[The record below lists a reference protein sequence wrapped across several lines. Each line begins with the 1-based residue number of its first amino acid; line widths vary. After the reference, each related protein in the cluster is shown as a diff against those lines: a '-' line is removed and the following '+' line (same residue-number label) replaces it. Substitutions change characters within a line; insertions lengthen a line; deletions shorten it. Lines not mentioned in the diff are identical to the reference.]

1 MYTMKNIK
9 TISLLFLFAYVTCAQ
24 VQAASFNCD
33 HAHSKPEKLICDH
46 EELSELDT
54 HLGEAY
60 STAKQN
66 ASAGEAKRL
75 RREQLQWLRKIR
87 NRCADAACLLATYKG
102 RLNELDPFA
111 DKQLTCDEMK
121 KFPERIFSD
130 GIDLGSGSGSP
141 IDVDYGCP
149 ESLSQQKF
157 LQKLLDLAEQIRR
170 DGGPQICSGTIVHAL
185 WRYYH
190 FSLAEAGFSPR
201 KLLSN
206 TTSARVG
213 IDWNAFAREDGNDE
227 KTRVFRYFKQWSE
240 RSLFNLRL
248 YSDFTTEFNR
258 VLPRLSKHYEQKFRL
273 SRSDAQSAAKNALML
288 VVQRAAGSFPS
299 DNLEPDSA
307 LVQLARDSQATPSD
321 YRRALGDDMG
331 ERNQY
336 TEEDVYQALIVALIH
351 NRPLPIVSALTERL
365 SPETLQRPDESKEPL
380 LSFALGYQQN
390 LKYLLSKKAPVNAAN
405 DFGKTALF
413 YAIGSSNHEAVETLL
428 KYGANVNHA
437 YKSGKELRPDDD
449 ECTYAGLNHTG
460 RTPLM
465 HAAQNSDVQMLKILV
480 QARPRLDVSDDLGF
494 NALDYAVL
502 GKNKDN
508 EIYLRSLGLEFGA
521 PKYTSEADSA
531 VREQKIQESV
541 AIDGYVSRL
550 LVAPGRPDILV
561 AAVMPWDTLV
571 AGDKHGLYLIS
582 IADPVHPEVISKF
595 AGVYVNDFTLSPDGE
610 RAYLLEI
617 AHDKSPP
624 GKRFGVS
631 IIDISNPERPK
642 LAEQIEG
649 DFMALHLS
657 PDGETLYLQERSL
670 RAEFSRGLLVY
681 SVGADRTRMRCSNP
695 FGRSD
700 VYGPIFAYAF
710 VSFPNEPLLL
720 IHDRSRRLVLFDVK
734 DPCAPTRVS
743 EISTENVGGQMFG
756 GAERTIVSG
765 SSGLQ
770 KFHIADSLER
780 ITGYE
785 ASVGAFHVNVTT
797 GFVTAAIGRDVAVF
811 RTNPRGQFVLT
822 DRFRLTADNVG
833 SVLQTNTGHI
843 YMGWKGG
850 LGVGVIP
857 RE

>member
-1 MYTMKNIK
+1 M
-9 TISLLFLFAYVTCAQ
+9 
-24 VQAASFNCD
+24 
-33 HAHSKPEKLICDH
+33 
-46 EELSELDT
+46 
-54 HLGEAY
+54 
-60 STAKQN
+60 
-66 ASAGEAKRL
+66 
-75 RREQLQWLRKIR
+75 
-87 NRCADAACLLATYKG
+87 
-102 RLNELDPFA
+102 
-111 DKQLTCDEMK
+111 
-121 KFPERIFSD
+121 
-130 GIDLGSGSGSP
+130 
-141 IDVDYGCP
+141 
-149 ESLSQQKF
+149 
-157 LQKLLDLAEQIRR
+157 
-170 DGGPQICSGTIVHAL
+170 
-185 WRYYH
+185 
-190 FSLAEAGFSPR
+190 
-201 KLLSN
+201 
-206 TTSARVG
+206 G

-624 GKRFGVS
+624 
-631 IIDISNPERPK
+631 
-642 LAEQIEG
+642 A
-649 DFMALHLS
+649 
-657 PDGETLYLQERSL
+657 
-670 RAEFSRGLLVY
+670 RGLV
-681 SVGADRTRMRCSNP
+681 
-695 FGRSD
+695 
-700 VYGPIFAYAF
+700 
-710 VSFPNEPLLL
+710 
-720 IHDRSRRLVLFDVK
+720 
-734 DPCAPTRVS
+734 
-743 EISTENVGGQMFG
+743 
-756 GAERTIVSG
+756 
-765 SSGLQ
+765 
-770 KFHIADSLER
+770 
-780 ITGYE
+780 
-785 ASVGAFHVNVTT
+785 
-797 GFVTAAIGRDVAVF
+797 
-811 RTNPRGQFVLT
+811 
-822 DRFRLTADNVG
+822 
-833 SVLQTNTGHI
+833 
-843 YMGWKGG
+843 
-850 LGVGVIP
+850 
-857 RE
+857 